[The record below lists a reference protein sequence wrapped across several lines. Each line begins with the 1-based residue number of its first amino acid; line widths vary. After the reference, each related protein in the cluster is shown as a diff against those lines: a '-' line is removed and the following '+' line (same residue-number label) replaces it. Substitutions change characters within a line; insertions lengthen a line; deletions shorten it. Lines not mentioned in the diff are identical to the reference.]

1 MEEFLEFV
9 IKGLVDF
16 PDEIVIVKHEVDQ
29 RVLFNIQ
36 VNPEDIGKIIGKHGQ
51 TIGAIR
57 AVLSAGAARH
67 GLKVAVE
74 LI

>member
-1 MEEFLEFV
+1 VEQFLEFV

-16 PDEIVIVKHEVDQ
+16 PDEIIIVKHESEG
-29 RVLFNIQ
+29 RVLFNVQ
-36 VNPEDIGKIIGKHGQ
+36 VNPADVGKVIGKQGQ

-67 GLKVAVE
+67 GLKAAVE

>member
-16 PDEIVIVKHEVDQ
+16 PDEIVIVKHEADQ
-29 RVLFNIQ
+29 RVLFNVQ
-36 VNPEDIGKIIGKHGQ
+36 VNPLDVGKVIGKHGQ
-51 TIGAIR
+51 TIEAIR
-57 AVLSAGAARH
+57 SVIAAGASRH
-67 GLKVAVE
+67 GLKTAVE

>member
-16 PDEIVIVKHEVDQ
+16 PDEIVIVKHESDQ
-29 RVLFNIQ
+29 RVLFNVQ
-36 VNPEDIGKIIGKHGQ
+36 VNPVDVGKIIGKHGQ

-57 AVLSAGAARH
+57 AVLSAGAARN
-67 GLKVAVE
+67 GLKAAVE